1 MGVRFVMVL
10 PVLALAGCGAPPAL
24 TYKGRPAQTAAEC
37 EAAHKDAKGSVPVVY
52 GGGVPVAATLA
63 GVVIGASINADRR
76 QTQYE
81 ACLQSVG
88 KTDSGA
94 AGYSAVP
101 LASPSQ
107 SGVPSCSL
115 KMVGGTGYACAAD

>member
-1 MGVRFVMVL
+1 VSARFVLIL

-24 TYKGRPAQTAAEC
+24 TYNGRPAQTAAEC
-37 EAAHKDAKGSVPVVY
+37 EAAYKKSNGSVPVVY

-63 GVVIGASINADRR
+63 GVVIGASINADTL

-88 KTDSGA
+88 KADLGA
-94 AGYSAVP
+94 TGYSAVP
-101 LASPSQ
+101 LARPSQ
-107 SGVPSCSL
+107 SGAPSCRL
-115 KMVGGTGYACAAD
+115 TMVGGTGYACSAN